1 MAALW
6 LIFGLLAIAAAIANL
21 STLFTG
27 RSSEKFR
34 FLSLSLTALTVCSF
48 YSEAAS
54 WAERGDWGAL
64 QDVIPIVSHVL
75 WVLVLASIL
84 INGITLLCKEKQS

>member
-1 MAALW
+1 MIALW
-6 LIFGLLAIAAAIANL
+6 LIFGLLAMAAALGNL
-21 STLFTG
+21 STLLTG
-27 RSSEKFR
+27 RSPEVFR

-48 YSEAAS
+48 YGEAAA
-54 WAERGDWGAL
+54 WAQNGDWGAL